1 MNRSRGAIGAT
12 LLCLVLTACGNAATS
27 SSPPPPPTSLPTPP
41 TPPPTVE
48 PSPTRPASPTAAEIA
63 VLRSRLAAN
72 PNDPGALRDLGLA
85 LLQRVRETADPSLY
99 GQAEEAFDRARRLV
113 PDDPLILIGVG
124 GLELGRHE
132 FAEALETGRAA
143 LAALPEL
150 PAARAIEVDALVE
163 LGRYAEAGKA
173 LDDLVALRPDIV
185 SLPRL
190 SYLRE
195 LHGDIDGAIEAMRQA
210 VASPGLA
217 PENTAYVTSL
227 LGTLLV
233 RDGDTAGGRKAYR
246 DALAIIPD
254 HAPSLAGLGRLA
266 VAEGD
271 LAGAIDDFERASAI
285 LPLPDYVVALGEARE
300 AAGDTAGSADAY
312 ALARAEIEL
321 FEAAGTQ
328 VDLELALFESDHGDP
343 SRALN
348 LARTAYERT
357 PTIRAADALGWA
369 LHRLGRDAEA
379 QKRANEALR
388 LGTRDP
394 LFLFHRGAILAS
406 LGDVPAARR
415 DLALA
420 LEIDGGFSATG
431 AAEARRILARLGG

>member
-1 MNRSRGAIGAT
+1 MNRSRGAVGAA
-12 LLCLVLTACGNAATS
+12 LLCLVLAACGNAATS
-27 SSPPPPPTSLPTPP
+27 SSPPAPPTMRPPPPPSLA
-41 TPPPTVE
+41 
-48 PSPTRPASPTAAEIA
+48 PSPTPPASPTAAEIT
-63 VLRSRLAAN
+63 VLRSRLATN
-72 PNDPGALRDLGLA
+72 PNDQGALRDLGLA

-99 GQAEEAFDRARRLV
+99 GQADEAFDRARRLV
-113 PDDPLILIGVG
+113 ADDPLILIGVG
-124 GLELGRHE
+124 GLQLGRHE

-163 LGRYAEAGKA
+163 LGRYEEAGKA

-195 LHGDIDGAIEAMRQA
+195 LHGDIDGAIEAMRRA

-233 RDGDTAGGRKAYR
+233 RDGDAKGGRTAYN

-271 LAGAIDDFERASAI
+271 LASAMDDFGRASAI
-285 LPLPDYVVALGEARE
+285 LPLPEYVVALGEARE
-300 AAGDTAGSADAY
+300 AAGDAAGSADAY
-312 ALARAEIEL
+312 ALARAEIAL

-343 SRALN
+343 FRALS

-369 LHRLGRDAEA
+369 LHRLGRNAEA
-379 QKRANEALR
+379 RERADEALR

-394 LFLFHRGAILAS
+394 LLLFHRGAILAA
-406 LGDVPAARR
+406 LGDAPAARR
-415 DLALA
+415 DLVLA
-420 LEIDGGFSATG
+420 LEIDAGFSATG
-431 AAEARRILARLGG
+431 AAEARRILAGLGA